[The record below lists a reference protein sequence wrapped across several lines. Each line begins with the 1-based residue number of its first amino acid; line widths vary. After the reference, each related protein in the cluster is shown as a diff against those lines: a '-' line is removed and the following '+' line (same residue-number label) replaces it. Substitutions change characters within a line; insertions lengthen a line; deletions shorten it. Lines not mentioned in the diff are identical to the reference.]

1 MTRFGRVLRL
11 ATGLGS
17 ALRVTGGWRELGRHL
32 GREFRRAGLR
42 RAYGALIGLVA
53 IGGRNRDRWYR
64 RWLAST
70 EPADAPAT
78 PSKVVVVASFGELGD
93 AAFDLKLSRLAECA
107 AAGMVFLDAQSP
119 RTESA
124 LATLAEAGVAALPT
138 HGDFRPNHPSA
149 TPLPADCVGLVF
161 IGRAS
166 CPNPRNL
173 GALSQAIERGADLVY
188 GDADE
193 IDARSRRRPRF
204 KPDFSLDLFLHD
216 DFVSDCVAVSRALL
230 DKVDP
235 WIFDDPHGTLLGWVS
250 RASRVEHLPI
260 IASHA
265 LGKPSPPV
273 GPPASLEP
281 FLKQR
286 YGDDARVETSAPST
300 PWRCRFGT
308 DPDARVSVVIP
319 TRDRLDLLAPC
330 VDSLYDKNDAER
342 MEVLIVDNGS
352 EEPDTRAWLARMQ
365 ERSNLRVIGAQ
376 GRFNWS
382 WLNNLAIEVGTG
394 KVFVFLNNDT
404 LSITDGWLDRLAEY
418 ALRADAGAVGPLLLY
433 PDGSI
438 QHAGLVVGGGDLADQ
453 LYRGI
458 RPEFDDHAFVSP
470 LLPRNVSAVTG
481 ACMAVSRE
489 TLGQVGR
496 FDERFPVSGDVEF
509 CLRARG
515 QGLVNIYAA
524 DVALHHYESRTRAGQ
539 VDRDDLRRL
548 AALVGRQMPRDPFYN
563 PNLAGIAGV
572 GRGGPAFALLHAD
585 TGAEHLADAATSA
598 GQR

>member
-1 MTRFGRVLRL
+1 MTRFGRVLLL

-42 RAYGALIGLVA
+42 RAYGALIALVA

-78 PSKVVVVASFGELGD
+78 PSKVVVVASFGELED

-124 LATLAEAGVAALPT
+124 LATLAEAGVAAIPT
-138 HGDFRPNHPSA
+138 HGDFRSNRPSA
-149 TPLPADCVGLVF
+149 TVLPADCAGLVF
-161 IGRAS
+161 VGRAS

-193 IDARSRRRPRF
+193 IDARGRRRPRF

-216 DFVSDCVAVSRALL
+216 DFVSDCVAVSRTLL
-230 DKVDP
+230 DKVDR
-235 WIFDDPHGTLLGWVS
+235 WNFDDPHGTLLGWVS
-250 RASRVEHLPI
+250 HASGVEHLPI

-265 LGKPSPPV
+265 LGEPSPPV
-273 GPPASLEP
+273 GPPASLES
-281 FLKQR
+281 FLKAR
-286 YGDDARVETSAPST
+286 YGDDARVETPAPT
-300 PWRCRFGT
+300 TLWRCRFGT
-308 DPDARVSVVIP
+308 DPDPRVSVVIP

-352 EEPDTRAWLARMQ
+352 EEPETRAWLARMQ

-481 ACMAVSRE
+481 ACLAVSRE

-524 DVALHHYESRTRAGQ
+524 DVALHHYESRTRAGW

-585 TGAEHLADAATSA
+585 TRAKHLADAAASA
-598 GQR
+598 RQR